1 MIYWLKIQDFLAI
14 RAFSKNGTVQ
24 IDTKTFQ
31 INKYVSR
38 QRSHRH
44 KLYHWNQRS

>member
-1 MIYWLKIQDFLAI
+1 LVKNTIFFLTI
-14 RAFSKNGTVQ
+14 SAFSKNGTAQ

-31 INKYVSR
+31 INKYVIK

-44 KLYHWNQRS
+44 KL